1 MIGNDL
7 FVCNFYITVS
17 DFLNTNINGHLTNTD
32 FYSEH
37 CYAIV
42 CYVWK
47 TLVDLKWYAEGFW
60 RWNYNKNKFY
70 FDYSRNDINSLIIFI
85 NLYNLTFHAVW

>member
-1 MIGNDL
+1 MVPLHYIITSHTYVDKKREKMDMIPWHQEMIGNDL

-42 CYVWK
+42 CYV
-47 TLVDLKWYAEGFW
+47 
-60 RWNYNKNKFY
+60 
-70 FDYSRNDINSLIIFI
+70 
-85 NLYNLTFHAVW
+85 